1 MSLAAIRQGLA
12 TNLGEISSIRVYPE
26 IPDNPVMP
34 CAIVQLD
41 RVSYDGVFQRGLSE
55 YDFTIQL
62 IVARVTERRAQ
73 QKLDEFIDAGARS
86 VKTAIE
92 ADSTLAGAAFDVRVT
107 GMDNIDSVTI
117 GETSYLA
124 ANFTVTV
131 FAE

>member
-1 MSLAAIRQGLA
+1 MSLAEIRQGLA
-12 TNLGEISSIRVYPE
+12 TNLGDISGIRTYPE

-41 RVSYDGVFQRGLSE
+41 SVNYDQTFQRGLTE

-62 IVARVTERRAQ
+62 VVGRVTERRAQ

-86 VKTAIE
+86 VKTAIQ
-92 ADSTLAGAAFDVRVT
+92 ADTTLGGSAFDCRVT

-117 GETSYLA
+117 GETTYLA
-124 ANFTVTV
+124 ANFAVTV
-131 FAE
+131 YAD